1 MPFPMLENTFLRAA
15 PMLSG
20 GGIEVDISP
29 TLMALQ
35 FGVLSVL
42 VVVLKPLLFDP
53 LLAVL
58 EEREKRVEGAR
69 AEARKMDDEAAEL
82 LLKYDGEI
90 QKVHRVAAEERDK
103 VRAAAQKVEA
113 AEMSEARAEAQAIV
127 DKGRAH
133 LSAERQRL
141 MGELAT
147 SEVELSR
154 QIAGRVLGREVS

>member
-1 MPFPMLENTFLRAA
+1 MPFPMLENAFFRAA
-15 PMLSG
+15 PLLSG

-29 TLMALQ
+29 TLMAIQ
-35 FGVLSVL
+35 FGVITTL

-58 EEREKRVEGAR
+58 EEREKRVDGAR

-82 LLKYDGEI
+82 LLKYEGEI

-103 VRAAAQKVEA
+103 VRSAAQKVEA

-127 DKGRAH
+127 ERGRAH
-133 LSAERQRL
+133 LSSERERVL
-141 MGELAT
+141 GELAK
-147 SEVELSR
+147 SELELSR

>member
-1 MPFPMLENTFLRAA
+1 MLENAFFRAA
-15 PMLSG
+15 PLLSG

-29 TLMALQ
+29 TLMLIQ
-35 FGVLSVL
+35 FGILSML

-58 EEREKRVEGAR
+58 EEREKRVDGAR

-90 QKVHRVAAEERDK
+90 QKVHRVAVEERDK
-103 VRAAAQKVEA
+103 VRAAAQKLEA

-127 DKGRAH
+127 ERGRAH
-133 LSAERQRL
+133 LASERERML
-141 MGELAT
+141 GELAAG
-147 SEVELSR
+147 EADLS
-154 QIAGRVLGREVS
+154 QKIAGRVLGRELS